1 MNTFYTDDK
10 ATQIVLSLLKSHG
23 INKVVVSPGTT
34 NIALVGSMQYDSFFK
49 LYSSVDERSAA
60 YMACGLSYESG
71 EPVVITCTE
80 ATASRNYFPGLT
92 EAYYRKLPILAITG
106 THGNYE
112 IGNLKPQVIDR
123 RTSPNDTVRK
133 SINIGKCKDKDDEW
147 YITLK
152 VNEAI
157 LELFRNG
164 GGPAHINLPFTCNT
178 YNTKQLPNI
187 RVIHRYNSTANL
199 PHISQGRIAIF
210 IGSHKPFRQE
220 TIRAID
226 LFCDNH
232 NAVVF
237 CDRTSNYDGKYRIDY
252 ALIAAQTQW
261 NPPTATPELLIHI
274 GEVSGD
280 TYTQGKL
287 KPQITWRVSEDGEIK
302 DTFQTLQNVFEMSD
316 ADFFAYYANINLNL
330 NHEYFVACQKEY
342 ELIKSQLPETGLSN
356 VWIAK
361 ILSGKIPSGSY
372 LHFSIFNSLRSWNF
386 FQLSNS
392 IHTSCNVGGFGID
405 GALSTLLGASLIHPN
420 VLHFLVIGD
429 LAFFYDMN
437 TLGNRYVGKNLRI
450 LLINNGR
457 GTEFRKFDHPCIVFG
472 EDADPYMAA
481 AGHFGTQSKSLVK
494 NYAQNLGFKYLTASS
509 KEDFLSTYEEFVNP
523 NITDQ
528 PLIFEVFTNTKNESE
543 AIDAYRHIIKD
554 ELLGLKNKTK
564 GIVKS
569 ILRLK

>member
-34 NIALVGSMQYDSFFK
+34 NIALVGSMQYDPFFK

-123 RTSPNDTVRK
+123 SVAPIDTVRK
-133 SINIGKCKDKDDEW
+133 SVDIGKCKDKDDEW

-152 VNEAI
+152 VNEVI

-164 GGPAHINLPFTCNT
+164 GAPAHINLPFVCNT
-178 YNTKQLPNI
+178 YNTKQLPDV
-187 RVIHRYNSTANL
+187 RVIHRYSSIGNL
-199 PHISQGRIAIF
+199 PNMPQGRIAIF
-210 IGSHKPFRQE
+210 IGSHKPFGQSA
-220 TIRAID
+220 IKAID
-226 LFCDNH
+226 SFCNNH

-237 CDRTSNYDGKYRIDY
+237 CDKTSNYNGKYRIDY
-252 ALIAAQTQW
+252 ALIAAQMQW
-261 NPPTATPELLIHI
+261 EPSTTSPELLIHI

-287 KPQITWRVSEDGEIK
+287 KPQTTWRVSEDGEIK
-302 DTFQTLQNVFEMSD
+302 DTFRKLQNVFAMSET
-316 ADFFAYYANINLNL
+316 DFFTYYANINPSFE
-330 NHEYFVACQKEY
+330 HEYLIACQNEY
-342 ELIKSQLPETGLSN
+342 EAIKVKLPEINFSN
-356 VWIAK
+356 VWIAQT
-361 ILSGKIPSGSY
+361 LVDKIPSGSY

-386 FQLSNS
+386 FQLSNNV
-392 IHTSCNVGGFGID
+392 HTTCNVGGFGID
-405 GALSTLLGASLIHPN
+405 GALSTILGASLIHPD
-420 VLHFLVIGD
+420 VLHFLIIGD

-437 TLGNRYVGKNLRI
+437 ALGNRFVGKNLRI

-457 GTEFRKFDHPCIVFG
+457 GTEFRKFDHPCMVFG
-472 EDADPYMAA
+472 ENADSYMAA
-481 AGHFGTQSKSLVK
+481 AGHFGIQSKCLVK
-494 NYAQNLGFKYLTASS
+494 DYAQNLGFEYLTASS
-509 KEDFLSTYEEFVNP
+509 KEEFLLLYEKFINP
-523 NITDQ
+523 EITDKS
-528 PLIFEVFTNTKNESE
+528 LIFEVFTDSKDESK

-554 ELLGLKNKTK
+554 NMLNIKDKTK
-564 GIVKS
+564 NLIKS
-569 ILRLK
+569 ILKRK

>member
-10 ATQIVLSLLKSHG
+10 ATQIVLSLLKAHG

-123 RTSPNDTVRK
+123 SVAPIDTIKK
-133 SINIGKCKDKDDEW
+133 SVYIGECKDKDDEW
-147 YITLK
+147 YITVK
-152 VNEAI
+152 VNDVI

-164 GGPAHINLPFTCNT
+164 GGPAHINLPFSCNT
-178 YNTKQLPNI
+178 YNTKQLPDV
-187 RVIHRYNSTANL
+187 RVIHRYNSTSNL
-199 PHISQGRIAIF
+199 PSIPQGRIAIF

-220 TIRAID
+220 TIKTID
-226 LFCDNH
+226 SFCDNH
-232 NAVVF
+232 NAVVL
-237 CDRTSNYDGKYRIDY
+237 CDKTSNYNGKYRIDY
-252 ALIAAQTQW
+252 ALIAAQAQW
-261 NPPTATPELLIHI
+261 NPSTASPELLIHI

-287 KPQITWRVSEDGEIK
+287 KPQTAWRISEDGEIK
-302 DTFQTLQNVFEMSD
+302 DTFRKLQNVFAMSESE
-316 ADFFAYYANINLNL
+316 FFTYYANVNPVL
-330 NHEYFVACQKEY
+330 NHEYFMACQKEY
-342 ELIKSQLPETGLSN
+342 DFISSKLPEIDFSN

-361 ILSGKIPSGSY
+361 TLFDKIPSGSY

-386 FQLSNS
+386 FQLDSS

-405 GALSTLLGASLIHPN
+405 GAMSTLLGSSLSHPD
-420 VLHFLVIGD
+420 VLHFLIIGD

-437 TLGNRYVGKNLRI
+437 ALGNRYVGKNIRI

-457 GTEFRKFDHPCIVFG
+457 GTEFRKFDHPCMIFG

-481 AGHFGTQSKSLVK
+481 AGHFGSQSKDLVRL
-494 NYAQNLGFKYLTASS
+494 YAQNLGFEYLTAAS
-509 KEDFLSTYEEFVNP
+509 KDDFLSKYEKFVKP
-523 NITDQ
+523 NITNQ
-528 PLIFEVFTNTKNESE
+528 PLIFEVFTNTNSESE

-554 ELLGLKNKTK
+554 ELLDLKNKAK
-564 GIVKS
+564 GVVKS
-569 ILRLK
+569 ILRFK

>member
-123 RTSPNDTVRK
+123 SVAPIDTVRK
-133 SINIGKCKDKDDEW
+133 SVDIGKCKDKNDEW

-152 VNEAI
+152 VNEVI

-164 GGPAHINLPFTCNT
+164 GAPAHINLPFVCNT
-178 YNTKQLPNI
+178 YNTKQLPDV
-187 RVIHRYNSTANL
+187 RVIHRYSSIGNL
-199 PHISQGRIAIF
+199 PNMPQGRIAIF
-210 IGSHKPFRQE
+210 IGSHKPFGQAA
-220 TIRAID
+220 IKAID
-226 LFCDNH
+226 SFCNNH

-237 CDRTSNYDGKYRIDY
+237 CDKTSNYNGKYRIDY
-252 ALIAAQTQW
+252 ALIAAQMQW
-261 NPPTATPELLIHI
+261 KPSTANPELLIHI

-287 KPQITWRVSEDGEIK
+287 NPQTIWRVSEDGEIK
-302 DTFQTLQNVFEMSD
+302 DTFRKLQNVFAMSET
-316 ADFFAYYANINLNL
+316 DFFTYYANINPNL
-330 NHEYFVACQKEY
+330 DHEYLVACQNEY
-342 ELIKSQLPETGLSN
+342 EFIKARLPEINLSN

-361 ILSGKIPSGSY
+361 TLIDKIPSESY

-386 FQLSNS
+386 FQLSNN
-392 IHTSCNVGGFGID
+392 IHTTCNVGGFGID
-405 GALSTLLGASLIHPN
+405 GALSTILGASLTHPDA
-420 VLHFLVIGD
+420 LHFLVIGD

-437 TLGNRYVGKNLRI
+437 ALGNRFVGKNLRI

-457 GTEFRKFDHPCIVFG
+457 GTEFRKFDHPCMVFG
-472 EDADPYMAA
+472 ENADSYMAA
-481 AGHFGTQSKSLVK
+481 AGHFGIQSKCLVK
-494 NYAQNLGFKYLTASS
+494 DYAQNLGFEYLTASS
-509 KEDFLSTYEEFVNP
+509 KEEFLLLYEKFINP
-523 NITDQ
+523 EITDKS
-528 PLIFEVFTNTKNESE
+528 LIFEVFTDSKDESK

-554 ELLGLKNKTK
+554 NMSNIKDKTK
-564 GIVKS
+564 NLIKS
-569 ILRLK
+569 ILERK

>member
-10 ATQIVLSLLKSHG
+10 ATQIVLSLLKAHG

-123 RTSPNDTVRK
+123 SVAPIDTIKK
-133 SINIGKCKDKDDEW
+133 SVYIGGCKDKDDEW
-147 YITLK
+147 YITVK
-152 VNEAI
+152 VNDVI

-164 GGPAHINLPFTCNT
+164 GGPAHINLPFSCNT
-178 YNTKQLPNI
+178 YNTKQLPDV
-187 RVIHRYNSTANL
+187 RVIHRYNSTSNL
-199 PHISQGRIAIF
+199 PSIPQGRIAIF

-220 TIRAID
+220 TIKTID
-226 LFCDNH
+226 SFCDNH
-232 NAVVF
+232 NAVVL
-237 CDRTSNYDGKYRIDY
+237 CDKTSNYNGKYRIDY
-252 ALIAAQTQW
+252 ALIAAQAQW
-261 NPPTATPELLIHI
+261 NPSTASPELLIHI

-287 KPQITWRVSEDGEIK
+287 KPQTAWRISEDGEIK
-302 DTFQTLQNVFEMSD
+302 DTFRKLQNVFAMSESE
-316 ADFFAYYANINLNL
+316 FFTYYANVNPVL
-330 NHEYFVACQKEY
+330 NHEYFMACQKEY
-342 ELIKSQLPETGLSN
+342 DFISSKLPEIDFSN

-361 ILSGKIPSGSY
+361 TLFDKIPSGSY

-386 FQLSNS
+386 FQLDSS

-405 GALSTLLGASLIHPN
+405 GAMSTLLGSSLSHLD
-420 VLHFLVIGD
+420 VLHFLIIGD

-437 TLGNRYVGKNLRI
+437 ALGNRYVGKNIRI

-457 GTEFRKFDHPCIVFG
+457 GTEFRKFDHPCMIFG

-481 AGHFGTQSKSLVK
+481 AGHFGSQSKDLVRL
-494 NYAQNLGFKYLTASS
+494 YAQNLGFEYLTAAS
-509 KEDFLSTYEEFVNP
+509 KDDFLSKYEKFVKP
-523 NITDQ
+523 NITNQ
-528 PLIFEVFTNTKNESE
+528 PLIFEVFTNTNSESE

-554 ELLGLKNKTK
+554 ELLDLKNKAK
-564 GIVKS
+564 GVVKS
-569 ILRLK
+569 ILRFK

>member
-10 ATQIVLSLLKSHG
+10 ATQIVLSLLKAHG

-123 RTSPNDTVRK
+123 SVAPIDTIKK
-133 SINIGKCKDKDDEW
+133 SVYIGECKDKDDEW
-147 YITLK
+147 YITVK
-152 VNEAI
+152 VNDVI

-164 GGPAHINLPFTCNT
+164 GGPAHINLPFSCNT
-178 YNTKQLPNI
+178 YNTKQLPDV
-187 RVIHRYNSTANL
+187 RVIHRYNSTSNL
-199 PHISQGRIAIF
+199 PSIPQGRIAIF

-220 TIRAID
+220 TIKTID
-226 LFCDNH
+226 SFCDNH
-232 NAVVF
+232 NAVVL
-237 CDRTSNYDGKYRIDY
+237 CDKTSNYNGKYRIDY
-252 ALIAAQTQW
+252 ALIAAQAQW
-261 NPPTATPELLIHI
+261 NPSTASPELLIHI

-287 KPQITWRVSEDGEIK
+287 KPQTAWRISEDGEIK
-302 DTFQTLQNVFEMSD
+302 DTFRKLQNVFAMSESE
-316 ADFFAYYANINLNL
+316 FFTYYANVNPVL
-330 NHEYFVACQKEY
+330 NHEYFMACQKEY
-342 ELIKSQLPETGLSN
+342 DFISSKLPEIDFSN

-361 ILSGKIPSGSY
+361 TLFDKIPSGSY

-386 FQLSNS
+386 FQLDSS

-405 GALSTLLGASLIHPN
+405 GAMSTLLGSSLSHPD
-420 VLHFLVIGD
+420 VLHFLIIGD

-437 TLGNRYVGKNLRI
+437 ALGNRYVGKNIRI

-457 GTEFRKFDHPCIVFG
+457 GTEFRKFDHPCMIFG

-481 AGHFGTQSKSLVK
+481 AGHFGSQSKDLVRL
-494 NYAQNLGFKYLTASS
+494 YGQNLGFEYLTAAS
-509 KEDFLSTYEEFVNP
+509 KDDFLSKYEKFVKP
-523 NITDQ
+523 NITNQ
-528 PLIFEVFTNTKNESE
+528 PLIFEVFTNTNSESE

-554 ELLGLKNKTK
+554 ELLDLKNKAK
-564 GIVKS
+564 GVVKS
-569 ILRLK
+569 ILRFK

>member
-10 ATQIVLSLLKSHG
+10 ATQIVLSLLKAHG

-123 RTSPNDTVRK
+123 SVAPIDTIKK
-133 SINIGKCKDKDDEW
+133 SVYIGECKDKDDEW
-147 YITLK
+147 YITVK
-152 VNEAI
+152 VNDVI

-164 GGPAHINLPFTCNT
+164 GGPAHINLPFSCNT
-178 YNTKQLPNI
+178 YNTKQLPDV
-187 RVIHRYNSTANL
+187 RVIHRYNSTSNL
-199 PHISQGRIAIF
+199 PSIPQGRIAIF

-220 TIRAID
+220 TIKTID
-226 LFCDNH
+226 SFCDNH
-232 NAVVF
+232 NAVVL
-237 CDRTSNYDGKYRIDY
+237 CDKTSNYNGKYRIDY
-252 ALIAAQTQW
+252 ALIAAQAQW
-261 NPPTATPELLIHI
+261 NPSTASPELLIHI

-287 KPQITWRVSEDGEIK
+287 KPQTAWRISEDGEIK
-302 DTFQTLQNVFEMSD
+302 DTFRKLQNVFAMPESE
-316 ADFFAYYANINLNL
+316 FFTYYANVNPIL
-330 NHEYFVACQKEY
+330 NHEYFMACQKEY
-342 ELIKSQLPETGLSN
+342 DFISSKLPEIDFSN

-361 ILSGKIPSGSY
+361 TLFDKIPSGSY

-386 FQLSNS
+386 FQLDSS

-405 GALSTLLGASLIHPN
+405 GAMSTLLGASLSHPD
-420 VLHFLVIGD
+420 VLHFLIIGD

-437 TLGNRYVGKNLRI
+437 ALGNRYVGKNIRI

-457 GTEFRKFDHPCIVFG
+457 GTEFRKFDHPCMIFG

-481 AGHFGTQSKSLVK
+481 AGHFGSQSKDLVRL
-494 NYAQNLGFKYLTASS
+494 YAQNLGFEYLTAAS
-509 KEDFLSTYEEFVNP
+509 KDDFLSKYEKFVKP
-523 NITDQ
+523 NITNQ
-528 PLIFEVFTNTKNESE
+528 PLIFEVFTNTNSESE

-554 ELLGLKNKTK
+554 ELLDLKNKAK
-564 GIVKS
+564 GVVKS

>member
-10 ATQIVLSLLKSHG
+10 ATQIVLSLLKAHG

-123 RTSPNDTVRK
+123 SVAPIDTIKK
-133 SINIGKCKDKDDEW
+133 SVYIGECKDKDDEW
-147 YITLK
+147 YITVK
-152 VNEAI
+152 VNDVI

-164 GGPAHINLPFTCNT
+164 GGPAHINLPFSCNT
-178 YNTKQLPNI
+178 YNTKQLPDV
-187 RVIHRYNSTANL
+187 RVIHRYNSTSNL
-199 PHISQGRIAIF
+199 PSIPQGRIAIF

-220 TIRAID
+220 TIKTID
-226 LFCDNH
+226 SFCDNH
-232 NAVVF
+232 NAVVL
-237 CDRTSNYDGKYRIDY
+237 CDKTSNYNGKYRIDY
-252 ALIAAQTQW
+252 ALIAAQAQW
-261 NPPTATPELLIHI
+261 NPSTASPELLIHI

-287 KPQITWRVSEDGEIK
+287 KPQTAWRISEDGEIK
-302 DTFQTLQNVFEMSD
+302 DTFRKLQNVFAMSESE
-316 ADFFAYYANINLNL
+316 FFTYYANVNPVL
-330 NHEYFVACQKEY
+330 NHEYFMACQKEY
-342 ELIKSQLPETGLSN
+342 DFISSKLPEIDFSN

-361 ILSGKIPSGSY
+361 TLFDKIPSGSY

-386 FQLSNS
+386 FQLDSS

-405 GALSTLLGASLIHPN
+405 GAMSTLLGSSLSHPD
-420 VLHFLVIGD
+420 VLHFLIIGD

-437 TLGNRYVGKNLRI
+437 ALGNRYVGKNIRI

-457 GTEFRKFDHPCIVFG
+457 GTEFRKFDHPCMIFG

-481 AGHFGTQSKSLVK
+481 AGHFGSQSKDLVK
-494 NYAQNLGFKYLTASS
+494 LYAQNLGFEYLTAAS
-509 KEDFLSTYEEFVNP
+509 KDDFLSKYEKFVKP
-523 NITDQ
+523 NITNQ
-528 PLIFEVFTNTKNESE
+528 PLIFEVFTNTNSESE

-554 ELLGLKNKTK
+554 ELLDLKNKAK
-564 GIVKS
+564 GVVKS
-569 ILRLK
+569 ILRFK

>member
-10 ATQIVLSLLKSHG
+10 ATQIVLSLLKAHG

-123 RTSPNDTVRK
+123 SVAPIDTIKK
-133 SINIGKCKDKDDEW
+133 SVYIGECKDKDDEW
-147 YITLK
+147 YITVK
-152 VNEAI
+152 VNDVI

-164 GGPAHINLPFTCNT
+164 GGPAHINLPFSCNT
-178 YNTKQLPNI
+178 YNTKQLPDV
-187 RVIHRYNSTANL
+187 RVIHRYNSTSNL
-199 PHISQGRIAIF
+199 PSIPQGRIAIF

-220 TIRAID
+220 TIKTID
-226 LFCDNH
+226 SFCDNH
-232 NAVVF
+232 NAVVL
-237 CDRTSNYDGKYRIDY
+237 CDKTSNYNGKYRIDY
-252 ALIAAQTQW
+252 ALIAAQAQW
-261 NPPTATPELLIHI
+261 NPSTASPELLIHI

-287 KPQITWRVSEDGEIK
+287 KPQTAWRISEDGEIK
-302 DTFQTLQNVFEMSD
+302 DTFRKLQNVFAMSESE
-316 ADFFAYYANINLNL
+316 FFTYYANVNPVL
-330 NHEYFVACQKEY
+330 NHEYFMACQKEY
-342 ELIKSQLPETGLSN
+342 DFISSKLPEIDFSN

-361 ILSGKIPSGSY
+361 TLFDKIPSGSY

-386 FQLSNS
+386 FQLDSS

-405 GALSTLLGASLIHPN
+405 GAMSTLLGSSLSHLD
-420 VLHFLVIGD
+420 VLHFLIIGD

-437 TLGNRYVGKNLRI
+437 ALGNRYVGKNIRI

-457 GTEFRKFDHPCIVFG
+457 GTEFRKFDHPCMIFG

-481 AGHFGTQSKSLVK
+481 AGHFGSQSKDLVRL
-494 NYAQNLGFKYLTASS
+494 YAQNLGFEYLTAAS
-509 KEDFLSTYEEFVNP
+509 KDDFLSKYEKFVKP
-523 NITDQ
+523 NITNQ
-528 PLIFEVFTNTKNESE
+528 PLIFEVFTNTNSESE

-554 ELLGLKNKTK
+554 ELLDLKNKAK
-564 GIVKS
+564 GVVKS
-569 ILRLK
+569 ILRFK